1 MKKISFYTT
10 VLLAAALTACNEDF
24 NEGVASPQSYGPE
37 EAAAKITFTA
47 TGVDPINLGDM
58 ETELVGVATFTAPA
72 VEEEDATLTYQMKL
86 DNKVILAVDEQGRV
100 STEDLQNAV
109 AQIHGIR
116 PVERTMNAVLTA
128 YVAVGKTVYAA
139 PAEAYELKVTPAAPV
154 IEGAYY
160 LAGELTWDKEVAF
173 GNISADPYSNSVFTA
188 TVPAKITD
196 NTGAK
201 DTYFLIKS
209 NTGKKLGALEADN
222 DALEGNLVL
231 SDAAFPIKISG
242 GDYKSVKISI
252 NMMEGTYKI
261 EKLSE
266 APYLWIGGNHQ
277 GWAPEKGST
286 LYKPEGNNAYWGMSE
301 LNGGFKFTAQS
312 YWPSPENDAI
322 DYGFDYFD
330 TKSENITGND
340 GNLIIPQGIYY
351 LVVNLDDKYV
361 SATEIT
367 SMDIIGTAVGGWESG
382 IDMKPYDTT
391 EKCWTLTTN
400 MSAGEFKI
408 RVNSDWNTSF
418 GGTLDAPNP
427 FSGDDN
433 IELDVAGKYTIK
445 FYLTG
450 KLVLIKEQ

>member
-1 MKKISFYTT
+1 MKKLSFYIT

-37 EAAAKITFTA
+37 EAAGKITFTA
-47 TGVDPINLGDM
+47 TGVDPINLGDV

-160 LAGELTWDKEVAF
+160 LAGELTWDKEIAF
-173 GNISADPYSNSVFTA
+173 GNTSADPYTNSVFTA

-196 NTGAK
+196 DTGAK

-266 APYLWIGGNHQ
+266 APYLWIAGNHQ
-277 GWAPEKGST
+277 EWSPEKGST

-312 YWPSPENDAI
+312 YWPSSENDAI
-322 DYGFDYFD
+322 DYGFDYFN
-330 TKSENITGND
+330 TKSENITGNE

-367 SMDIIGTAVGGWESG
+367 SMDIIGAAVGGWESG
-382 IDMKPYDTT
+382 IDMPYNTT
-391 EKCWTLTTN
+391 EKCWTLTTE
-400 MSAGEFKI
+400 MSAGEFKF

-418 GGTLDAPNP
+418 SGTLDAPNP
-427 FSGDDN
+427 FAPGN
-433 IELDVAGKYTIK
+433 ILLDVAGKYTIK

>member
-37 EAAAKITFTA
+37 DAAAKITFTA
-47 TGVDPINLGDM
+47 TGVDPIILGDV

-86 DNKVILAVDEQGRV
+86 DNKVTLAVDEQGRV

-160 LAGELTWDKEVAF
+160 LTGELTWDKEVAF
-173 GNISADPYSNSVFTA
+173 GNTSADPYTNSVFTA

-231 SDAAFPIKISG
+231 ADAAFPIKISG

-266 APYLWIGGNHQ
+266 APYLWIAGAHQ
-277 GWAPEKGST
+277 DWTPSKGAT
-286 LYKPEGNNAYWGMSE
+286 LYQPQNSGAYWGMSD
-301 LNGGFKFTAQS
+301 LNGEYKFTAQP
-312 YWPSPENDAI
+312 YWPSDTNGGK
-322 DYGFDYFD
+322 DYGFDYFTNKVGD
-330 TKSENITGND
+330 ITNGS
-340 GNLIIPQGIYY
+340 GNLNTPKGLYY

-361 SATEIT
+361 SATKIT
-367 SMDIIGTAVGGWESG
+367 SMDIVGDVIGNWDSG
-382 IDMKPYDTT
+382 IAMSYEET
-391 EKCWTLTTN
+391 ERCWIAIADLEKGN
-400 MSAGEFKI
+400 FKI
-408 RVNSDWNTSF
+408 RLNSNWTVSF
-418 GGTLDAPNP
+418 GGTLDALNP
-427 FSGDDN
+427 FTQDN
-433 IELDVAGKYTIK
+433 IVLDVAGKYTIK

-450 KLVLIKEQ
+450 KLVLIKE

>member
-37 EAAAKITFTA
+37 EAAGKITFTA
-47 TGVDPINLGDM
+47 SGVDPINLGDV
-58 ETELVGVATFTAPA
+58 ETELVAVSSFTAPA

-86 DNKVILAVDEQGRV
+86 DNKVNLAIDEQGRV

-139 PAEAYELKVTPAAPV
+139 PAEAYELKVTPEAPV
-154 IEGAYY
+154 IEGVYY

-173 GNISADPYSNSVFTA
+173 GNISADPYSNSIFTA

-231 SDAAFPIKISG
+231 SSAAFPIKISG

-266 APYLWIGGNHQ
+266 APYLWIAGDHQ

-312 YWPSPENDAI
+312 YWPSSENDAI
-322 DYGFDYFD
+322 DYGFDYFN
-330 TKSENITGND
+330 TKSENITGNE
-340 GNLIIPQGIYY
+340 GNLVIPQGIYY
-351 LVVNLDDKYV
+351 LIVDLENKYV

-367 SMDIIGTAVGGWESG
+367 SMDIIGAAVGGWESG
-382 IDMKPYDTT
+382 IDMPYDTT
-391 EKCWTLTTN
+391 EKCWTLTTD
-400 MSAGEFKI
+400 MSAGEFKF
-408 RVNSDWNTSF
+408 RVNSDWNSNISF
-418 GGTLDAPNP
+418 GGTLDAPSP
-427 FSGDDN
+427 FIGDN
-433 IELDVAGKYTIK
+433 IVLDVAGKYTVK

>member
-1 MKKISFYTT
+1 MKKLSIYIT

-37 EAAAKITFTA
+37 EAAGKITFTA
-47 TGVDPINLGDM
+47 SGVDPINLGDV
-58 ETELVGVATFTAPA
+58 ETELVAVSSFTAPA

-86 DNKVILAVDEQGRV
+86 DNKVTLAVDDQGYV
-100 STEDLQNAV
+100 AAEDLQNAV

-128 YVAVGKTVYAA
+128 YIAVGKTVYAA
-139 PAEAYELKVTPAAPV
+139 PAEGYELKVTPAAPV

-173 GNISADPYSNSVFTA
+173 GNTSGDPYTNSVFTA

-209 NTGKKLGALEADN
+209 NTGKKLGALDAEN

-231 SDAAFPIKISG
+231 AEAANPIKISG
-242 GDYKSVKISI
+242 GDYKSVKITI
-252 NMMEGTYKI
+252 DMMQGTYKI

-266 APYLWIGGNHQ
+266 APYLWIAGNHQ
-277 GWAPEKGST
+277 GWTPSEGST
-286 LYKPEGNNAYWGMSE
+286 LYKPENPGAYWGMSE
-301 LNGGFKFTAQS
+301 LNGGYKFTAQP
-312 YWPSPENDAI
+312 YWPDGSNGGI
-322 DYGFDYFD
+322 DYGFDYFA
-330 TKSENITGND
+330 TKEGDIEND
-340 GNLIIPQGIYY
+340 GGNLNTPQGVYY
-351 LVVNLDDKYV
+351 LVVNLDDMYV
-361 SATEIT
+361 SATKIT
-367 SMDIIGTAVGGWESG
+367 SMDIIGAAVGGWEYG
-382 IDMKPYDTT
+382 IDMPYDTA
-391 EKCWTLTTN
+391 EKCWTLKTDMT
-400 MSAGEFKI
+400 AGEFKL
-408 RVNSDWNTSF
+408 RLNSNWTVSF
-418 GGTLDAPNP
+418 GGTLDALNP
-427 FSGDDN
+427 FTQDN
-433 IELDVAGKYTIK
+433 LALDVAGKYTIK

>member
-47 TGVDPINLGDM
+47 SGVDPINLGDV

-72 VEEEDATLTYQMKL
+72 IEEEDATLTYQMKL
-86 DNKVILAVDEQGRV
+86 DNKVTLTVDEQGRV

-116 PVERTMNAVLTA
+116 PVERTMNALLTA

-173 GNISADPYSNSVFTA
+173 GNTSADPYTNSVFTA

-266 APYLWIGGNHQ
+266 APYLWIAGNHQ
-277 GWAPEKGST
+277 GWAPEKGAT

-330 TKSENITGND
+330 TKSENITGNG
-340 GNLIIPQGIYY
+340 GNLIVSQGLYY
-351 LVVNLDDKYV
+351 LVVDLENKYV

-367 SMDIIGTAVGGWESG
+367 SMDIVGDVIENWNSG
-382 IDMKPYDTT
+382 IAMSYEET
-391 EKCWTLTTN
+391 ERCWIATADLEK
-400 MSAGEFKI
+400 GDFKI
-408 RVNSDWNTSF
+408 RLNSNWTVSF
-418 GGTLDAPNP
+418 GGTLDALNP
-427 FSGDDN
+427 FTQDN
-433 IELDVAGKYTIK
+433 IVLDVAGKYTIK

>member
-37 EAAAKITFTA
+37 DAAAKITFTA
-47 TGVDPINLGDM
+47 TGVDPIILGDV

-86 DNKVILAVDEQGRV
+86 DNKVTLAVDEQGRV

-173 GNISADPYSNSVFTA
+173 GNTSADPYTNSVFTA

-231 SDAAFPIKISG
+231 ADAAFPIKISG

-266 APYLWIGGNHQ
+266 APYLWIAGAHQ
-277 GWAPEKGST
+277 DWTPSKGAT
-286 LYKPEGNNAYWGMSE
+286 LYQPQNSGAYWGMSD
-301 LNGGFKFTAQS
+301 LNGEYKFTAQP
-312 YWPSPENDAI
+312 YWPSDTNGGK
-322 DYGFDYFD
+322 DYGFDYFTNKVGD
-330 TKSENITGND
+330 ITNGS
-340 GNLIIPQGIYY
+340 GNLNTPKGLYY

-367 SMDIIGTAVGGWESG
+367 SMDIIGAAVGGWDSG
-382 IDMKPYDTT
+382 INMPYDTA
-391 EKCWTLTTN
+391 EKCWTLKTDMT
-400 MSAGEFKI
+400 AGEFKL
-408 RVNSDWNTSF
+408 RVNSDWNSNISF
-418 GGTLDAPNP
+418 GGTLDAPSP
-427 FSGDDN
+427 FIGDN
-433 IELDVAGKYTIK
+433 ILLDVAGNYTIK